1 MGQIKEGEHRCWSS
15 SLGVLDASTI
25 FTVAALGELIGQR
38 SGILNVGI
46 EGVMLFGA
54 TLGFMAAQTT
64 GSYLIGFLVGIAIG
78 ALLGLLHGFFSITL
92 GGDQV
97 VSGMG
102 IWIFGFGLTT
112 YIGSPYTGPLG
123 LPRIPSIFG
132 LSPFFYIGIVLVLIT
147 WFVLSRTS
155 LGLRIRSVGENP
167 AVAEVSGIDVNK
179 TRYFCT
185 ITGGMLMGFAGAIYS
200 LDYNPVWNY
209 NFLMGWG
216 FIALALV
223 FFSMWNPII
232 LLAGSLLFGTLWQLS
247 LNPQLVLPGLLS
259 RYIWRT
265 VPFAITLGALLLMST
280 KWFRLRWGAAKP
292 EALGEP
298 YVKD

>member
-1 MGQIKEGEHRCWSS
+1 MWEFITR
-15 SLGVLDASTI
+15 SLEASTI
-25 FTVAALGELIGQR
+25 FTFAALGELINQR

-54 TLGFMAAQTT
+54 TLGFIAAQSTE
-64 GSYLIGFLVGIAIG
+64 SYLVGFLVAMAIG

-102 IWIFGFGLTT
+102 IWILGFGLTT
-112 YIGSPYTGPLG
+112 YIGNPYTGPLG
-123 LPRIPSIFG
+123 MPRIPTILG
-132 LSPFFYIGIVLVLIT
+132 LSPFFFFGIALVVLT
-147 WFVLSRTS
+147 WFVLSKTS

-167 AVAEVSGIDVNK
+167 SVAEVSGVDVAK
-179 TRYFCT
+179 TRYLCVT
-185 ITGGMLMGFAGAIYS
+185 VGGMLMGLAGAIYS

-223 FFSMWNPII
+223 FFSMWNPFI
-232 LLAGSLLFGTLWQLS
+232 LLGGSLLYGTLWQLS
-247 LNPQLVLPGLLS
+247 LNPQLVLPGVMS
-259 RYIWRT
+259 RYLWRT
-265 VPFAITLGALLLMST
+265 VPFVTTLGVLLMMST
-280 KWFRLRWGAAKP
+280 KWFRARWGSAKP
-292 EALGEP
+292 EALGTP
-298 YVKD
+298 YVKE

>member
-1 MGQIKEGEHRCWSS
+1 MWEFLVR
-15 SLGVLDASTI
+15 SLEASTI
-25 FTVAALGELIGQR
+25 FTFAALGELIGQR
-38 SGILNVGI
+38 SGVLNVGI

-54 TLGFMAAQTT
+54 TLGFIAAQTT
-64 GSYLIGFLVGIAIG
+64 GDYTVGFLVGITVG

-102 IWIFGFGLTT
+102 IWILGFGLTT
-112 YIGSPYTGPLG
+112 YIGNPYTGPLG
-123 LPRIPSIFG
+123 MERIPAFFG
-132 LSPFFYIGIVLVLIT
+132 LSPFFYLGLALVVIT
-147 WFVLSRTS
+147 WFVLSKTS

-167 AVAEVSGIDVNK
+167 SVAEVSGVSVAK
-179 TRYFCT
+179 TRYLCV
-185 ITGGMLMGFAGAIYS
+185 ITSGMLMGLGGAIYG

-223 FFSMWNPII
+223 FFSMWNPWI
-232 LLAGSLLFGTLWQLS
+232 LLGGSLLFGTLWQLS
-247 LNPQLVLPGLLS
+247 LNPQLVLPGILS

-265 VPFAITLGALLLMST
+265 VPFVITLVVLLTMST
-280 KWFRLRWGAAKP
+280 KWFRTKWGAAKP
-292 EALGEP
+292 EALGLP
-298 YVKD
+298 YLKE

>member
-1 MGQIKEGEHRCWSS
+1 MWEFYARS
-15 SLGVLDASTI
+15 LDASTI
-25 FTVAALGELIGQR
+25 FTIAALSELIGQR
-38 SGILNVGI
+38 SGILNVGV

-64 GSYLIGFLVGIAIG
+64 ESYVIGFLVAIAVG

-102 IWIFGFGLTT
+102 IWILGFGLTT
-112 YIGSPYTGPLG
+112 YIGNPFTGPLG
-123 LPRIPSIFG
+123 MDRIPSVLG
-132 LSPFFYIGIVLVLIT
+132 LSPFFFLGLALILT
-147 WFVLSRTS
+147 VWFVMNRTS
-155 LGLRIRSVGENP
+155 LGLKIRSVGENP
-167 AVAEVSGIDVNK
+167 AVAEVSGINV
-179 TRYFCT
+179 TRIRYLCVVVS
-185 ITGGMLMGFAGAIYS
+185 GMLMSLAGAIYS

-223 FFSMWNPII
+223 FFSLWNPII

-247 LNPQLVLPGLLS
+247 LNPQLVLPGLMS
-259 RYIWRT
+259 RYAWRT
-265 VPFAITLGALLLMST
+265 VPFIITVAVLLLMST
-280 KWFRLRWGAAKP
+280 KWFRMRWGAAKP
-292 EALGEP
+292 EALGLP
-298 YVKD
+298 YHKEN

>member
-1 MGQIKEGEHRCWSS
+1 MSEFFIRS
-15 SLGVLDASTI
+15 LDASTI
-25 FTVAALGELIGQR
+25 FLLGALGELIGQR

-54 TLGFMAAQTT
+54 TLGFIVAQNTE
-64 GSYLIGFLVGIAIG
+64 SYLLGFLVAIAIG

-102 IWIFGFGLTT
+102 IWILGFGLTT
-112 YIGSPYTGPLG
+112 YIGAPYAGPLG
-123 LPRIPSIFG
+123 LERIPTILG
-132 LSPFFYIGIVLVLIT
+132 LSPFFYVGLILAVIT
-147 WFVLSRTS
+147 WFVLTRTS

-167 AVAEVSGIDVNK
+167 AVAEVSGINVAR
-179 TRYFCT
+179 TRYLCT
-185 ITGGMLMGFAGAIYS
+185 IFGGMLMGFAGAVYS

-247 LNPQLVLPGLLS
+247 LNPQLVLPGVFS
-259 RYIWRT
+259 RYIWRM
-265 VPFAITLGALLLMST
+265 VPFAITLGVLLLMST
-280 KWFRLRWGAAKP
+280 KWFRVRWGAAKP
-292 EALGEP
+292 EALGQP

>member
-1 MGQIKEGEHRCWSS
+1 MWEFLTRS
-15 SLGVLDASTI
+15 LDASTI
-25 FTVAALGELIGQR
+25 FTFAALGELIGQR

-54 TLGFMAAQTT
+54 TLGFIAAQST
-64 GSYLIGFLVGIAIG
+64 GNYLIGFLVGIAVG
-78 ALLGLLHGFFSITL
+78 GLLGLLHGFFSITL
-92 GGDQV
+92 GVDQV

-102 IWIFGFGLTT
+102 IWILGFGLTT
-112 YIGSPYTGPLG
+112 YVGNPFTGPLG
-123 LPRIPSIFG
+123 MERIPSIFG
-132 LSPFFYIGIVLVLIT
+132 ISPFFYLGIVLVVIT
-147 WFVLSRTS
+147 WFVLSKTS

-167 AVAEVSGIDVNK
+167 SVAEVSGIDVAK
-179 TRYFCT
+179 TRYLCV
-185 ITGGMLMGFAGAIYS
+185 ITGGMLMGLAGAIYS

-223 FFSMWNPII
+223 FFSMWNPFI

-247 LNPQLVLPGLLS
+247 LNPQLVLPGVMS
-259 RYIWRT
+259 RYVWRM
-265 VPFAITLGALLLMST
+265 VPFIITLGALLLMAT
-280 KWFRLRWGAAKP
+280 KWFRTKWGSAKP
-292 EALGEP
+292 EALGIP

>member
-1 MGQIKEGEHRCWSS
+1 MWEFLVRS
-15 SLGVLDASTI
+15 LDASTI
-25 FTVAALGELIGQR
+25 ITIAALGELIGQR
-38 SGILNVGI
+38 SGVLNVGI

-54 TLGFMAAQTT
+54 TLGFITAQTT
-64 GSYLIGFLVGIAIG
+64 GSYLLGFLAGIAIG
-78 ALLGLLHGFFSITL
+78 GLIGLLHGFFSITL

-102 IWIFGFGLTT
+102 IWILGFGLTT
-112 YIGSPYTGPLG
+112 YIGNPFTGPLG
-123 LPRIPSIFG
+123 MERIPNIMG
-132 LSPFFYIGIVLVLIT
+132 LSPFFFLGIVLAVT
-147 WFVLSRTS
+147 AWFVLSKTS

-167 AVAEVSGIDVNK
+167 SVAEVSGINVAK
-179 TRYFCT
+179 TRYLCVV
-185 ITGGMLMGFAGAIYS
+185 TGGMLMGLAGAIYS

-223 FFSMWNPII
+223 FFSMWNPLI
-232 LLAGSLLFGTLWQLS
+232 LLGGSLLFGTLWQVS
-247 LNPQLVLPGLLS
+247 LNPQLVLPGVLS

-265 VPFAITLGALLLMST
+265 VPFVITLGTLLLMST
-280 KWFRLRWGAAKP
+280 KWFRTRWGAAKP

-298 YVKD
+298 YVKG